1 MDKVWAFL
9 QQFEYSKFNPLQF
22 NSVFFF
28 ALFSVFYL
36 IYAGVFNK
44 VKTRNVLLLLFSL
57 FIYYKLSGLYVL
69 LMMAVAAS
77 DYFIGKQ
84 ILKTH
89 SEGKKKAWLSLS
101 LVISLGSLLYF
112 KYSPFILENVDV
124 LLGTKLTPPQG
135 SFLMPIGISFYIFKT
150 ISYVI
155 DCYNEMIDE
164 PEESYINY
172 LLYVSLFTTII
183 AGPIARARDILPRLQ
198 SQLTVTE
205 EFIGKGFFLILI
217 GAVKKYLIADFLWVN
232 FIERVFISP
241 TLFSGFDNLMAVL
254 MGTIQ
259 FYYDFAGYTDMMLGI
274 SLLLGLEL
282 QGNFNRPFMAQNIS
296 DFWRRWHI
304 TLSSWLNE
312 YVFMPMSFAWRGM
325 KKTGIVIA
333 SLFTFVISGVW
344 HGPKFT
350 YILWGSLHGAAI
362 AWDVASQN
370 WRVSLKKSINGNV
383 YSVVSIVLTF
393 AFISLTMVI
402 FNVRELPVAWDM
414 YEMMF
419 VKMDWSIAL
428 QWFKIY
434 YREFIVFALAALIHF
449 LPLRLKDGMIQ
460 YFTQLYWP
468 LKAVVG
474 LVVILFIY
482 QFYSSATQPFIY
494 LQF

>member
-1 MDKVWAFL
+1 MDKALAFFK
-9 QQFEYSKFNPLQF
+9 QFEYSKFNPLQF

-44 VKTRNVLLLLFSL
+44 VKTRNTVLLLFSL

-77 DYFIGKQ
+77 DFLIGKQ

-89 SEGKKKAWLSLS
+89 SEGKKKAWLLLS
-101 LVISLGSLLYF
+101 LVVSLGSLLYY

-150 ISYVI
+150 ISYVM

-198 SQLTVTE
+198 AKLTVTE

-325 KKTGIVIA
+325 KKTGIVMA

-350 YILWGSLHGAAI
+350 YILWGTLHGAAI

-370 WRVSLKKSINGNV
+370 WRASLKKSINGNV

-402 FNVRELPVAWDM
+402 FNVREVPVAWDM

-428 QWFKIY
+428 QWFPIY

-449 LPLRLKDGMIQ
+449 LPLHLKDTMVQ

-482 QFYSSATQPFIY
+482 QFYSSETQPFIY